1 MSPDP
6 NGLQLPAG
14 KIRSTHVQLP
24 ELAVQVTQIEIL
36 YSAIGVT
43 RGIHVNNARGLAHP
57 VPLPAASSIWVPS
70 VVELLTGNETL
81 K

>member
-6 NGLQLPAG
+6 NGLQLPSW
-14 KIRSTHVQLP
+14 KDPQTHVQLP

-57 VPLPAASSIWVPS
+57 GAIACSIQHLGAQRGGIAHG
-70 VVELLTGNETL
+70 E
-81 K
+81 

>member
-1 MSPDP
+1 MS
-6 NGLQLPAG
+6 A
-14 KIRSTHVQLP
+14 S

-43 RGIHVNNARGLAHP
+43 RGIHVNNARWPCSTL

-70 VVELLTGNETL
+70 VSGIAHGEMRL
-81 K
+81 